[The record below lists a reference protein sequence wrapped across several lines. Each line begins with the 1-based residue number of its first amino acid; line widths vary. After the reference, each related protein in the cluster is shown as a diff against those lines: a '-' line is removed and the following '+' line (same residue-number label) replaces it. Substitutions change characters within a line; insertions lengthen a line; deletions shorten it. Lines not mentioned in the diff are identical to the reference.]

1 MFVKNQN
8 VFPLQIFSIFLI
20 YKYLFRGHHG
30 RTPDDKK
37 HEPLKLNYYTFGNE
51 LMPLGVN
58 SLSFP

>member
-1 MFVKNQN
+1 ML
-8 VFPLQIFSIFLI
+8 FPLQIFSIFLI

-37 HEPLKLNYYTFGNE
+37 HDPSKLIYYTFGNE
-51 LMPLGVN
+51 LIPLGVN